1 MKRILTSDDVLAL
14 VRRGETELVM
24 GPEDRLTD
32 LARELAQR
40 RGVKLVDAAQAAAR
54 TAAVPQPA
62 PRPAPAA
69 PQPAS
74 VSRPA
79 PAAPL
84 RPQAAGGGGVE
95 YVLVILGG
103 TCVLPEMGC
112 LPLNVC
118 VRGGKIAALTAEVPR
133 GRRVIDASGLYVLPG
148 IIDPH
153 THLGLAVPFGQ
164 ELESETRSA
173 ILGGV
178 TTIGTYF
185 NQPGSYLPVI
195 DRLRREVSQLSRVDM
210 IPHFSLR
217 EQQQIDELPLYSRQ
231 GMNSFKAACRAC
243 TPTRRTA
250 SSSG

>member
-1 MKRILTSDDVLAL
+1 
-14 VRRGETELVM
+14 M

-54 TAAVPQPA
+54 TAAAPQPA

-84 RPQAAGGGGVE
+84 RPQAAGGGGEE
-95 YVLVILGG
+95 YDLVILGG

-164 ELESETRSA
+164 ELESETAPPSSGA
-173 ILGGV
+173 V

-185 NQPGSYLPVI
+185 NQPG
-195 DRLRREVSQLSRVDM
+195 QLSAGRSTACAGTVSHAVPGRDM
-210 IPHFSLR
+210 IPHL
-217 EQQQIDELPLYSRQ
+217 LPR
-231 GMNSFKAACRAC
+231 G
-243 TPTRRTA
+243 
-250 SSSG
+250 SSSRSTSCPCIPARA